1 MHLMNLTFRMLGN
14 AHFQNVY
21 HRCLFF
27 LFYQA
32 TMAKDQEFTFQFYMF
47 LDLDFIFDV
56 KRSSSFHGMSH
67 VINICNIIFI
77 IFTVT

>member
-1 MHLMNLTFRMLGN
+1 MNLTFRMLVN

-21 HRCLFF
+21 HRCLFY

-47 LDLDFIFDV
+47 LDLDFIF
-56 KRSSSFHGMSH
+56 MM
-67 VINICNIIFI
+67 
-77 IFTVT
+77 